1 MRDIHHR
8 LKLRR
13 GSSPQKETRDGFV
26 HWVRGLQSNE
36 EKGAISAPAERSDE
50 ERRWQDD
57 GGSAN

>member
-13 GSSPQKETRDGFV
+13 GSSPQGEMRDGFV
-26 HWVRGLQSNE
+26 HWVMQSNE
-36 EKGAISAPAERSDE
+36 EKDTSSAPAERSDE

-57 GGSAN
+57 GGSAG